1 MNIGEASEA
10 TGISVKMLRYYE
22 EIGLVR
28 PALRA
33 YSGYRV
39 YSDKN
44 IATLRFVR
52 RARDL
57 GFQVKQIAAL
67 LDLWQNGN
75 RSSANVKSLATAHV
89 RELEERRRQLDEM
102 IATLEHLAH
111 HCHGDDR
118 PNCAILQELGAQDP
132 TPVVAAPRKASRQSF
147 TATGSRQASR
157 APMTAPG
164 TVRGIGLRA

>member
-1 MNIGEASEA
+1 MNIGEASKA

-39 YSDKN
+39 YSDRN
-44 IATLRFVR
+44 IAMLRFVR

-67 LDLWQNGN
+67 LDLWQDAS
-75 RSSANVKSLATAHV
+75 RASADVKTLALDHIRDLHRRR
-89 RELEERRRQLDEM
+89 RELDQM
-102 IATLEHLAH
+102 IATLEHLAD
-111 HCHGDDR
+111 HCHGDAR
-118 PNCAILQELGAQDP
+118 PDCPILTGLSAEEE
-132 TPVVAAPRKASRQSF
+132 TPPRPVRAKARRRSF
-147 TATGSRQASR
+147 TLTG
-157 APMTAPG
+157 
-164 TVRGIGLRA
+164 

>member
-1 MNIGEASEA
+1 MNIGEASKA

-28 PALRA
+28 AALRSL
-33 YSGYRV
+33 SGYRV

-44 IATLRFVR
+44 IAMLRFVR

-57 GFQVKQIAAL
+57 GFQVKQIASL
-67 LDLWQNGN
+67 LDLWQDGS
-75 RSSANVKSLATAHV
+75 RASADVKSLALDHV
-89 RELEERRRQLDEM
+89 RELEQRRRELDEM

-118 PNCAILQELGAQDP
+118 PDCPILSSLGSEEDAEP
-132 TPVVAAPRKASRQSF
+132 KSKRKKVSRRSFGVA
-147 TATGSRQASR
+147 G
-157 APMTAPG
+157 
-164 TVRGIGLRA
+164 

>member
-1 MNIGEASEA
+1 MNIGEASKA

-44 IATLRFVR
+44 IAMLRFVR

-67 LDLWQNGN
+67 VDLWQNAS
-75 RSSANVKSLATAHV
+75 RASSDVKSLALDHA
-89 RELEERRRQLDEM
+89 RALEQRRRELDEM

-111 HCHGDDR
+111 HCHGDAR
-118 PNCAILQELGAQDP
+118 PDCPILTSLSAEEE
-132 TPVVAAPRKASRQSF
+132 TPPKSAPKKTSRRSFAVA
-147 TATGSRQASR
+147 G
-157 APMTAPG
+157 
-164 TVRGIGLRA
+164 

>member
-1 MNIGEASEA
+1 MNIGEASKS

-67 LDLWQNGN
+67 LDLWQNGS
-75 RSSANVKSLATAHV
+75 RASADVKSLATAHV
-89 RELEERRRQLDEM
+89 QELEQRRRELDEM

-111 HCHGDDR
+111 HCHGDHR
-118 PNCAILQELGAQDP
+118 PDCPILQSLGSEE
-132 TPVVAAPRKASRQSF
+132 AAPQKPARKKAARPTF
-147 TATGSRQASR
+147 AVA
-157 APMTAPG
+157 
-164 TVRGIGLRA
+164 

>member
-1 MNIGEASEA
+1 MNIGEASKA

-33 YSGYRV
+33 HSGYRV

-57 GFQVKQIAAL
+57 GFQVRQIASL
-67 LDLWQNGN
+67 LDLWQDGS
-75 RSSANVKSLATAHV
+75 RASADVKALALDHV
-89 RELEERRRQLDEM
+89 RELQQRRRELDEM
-102 IATLEHLAH
+102 IGTLQHLAH
-111 HCHGDDR
+111 NCHGDSR
-118 PNCAILQELGAQDP
+118 PECPILTGLGGSDEAP
-132 TPVVAAPRKASRQSF
+132 AKPEGKTAARRTVAL
-147 TATGSRQASR
+147 G
-157 APMTAPG
+157 G
-164 TVRGIGLRA
+164 

>member
-1 MNIGEASEA
+1 MNIGEASKV

-39 YSDKN
+39 YSEKN
-44 IATLRFVR
+44 IAMLRFVR

-67 LDLWQNGN
+67 LSLWQDGS
-75 RSSANVKSLATAHV
+75 RASADVKSLALDHV
-89 RELEERRRQLDEM
+89 RELEQRRRELDEM

-111 HCHGDDR
+111 HCHGDAR
-118 PNCAILQELGAQDP
+118 PDCPILTGLSSDDETQP
-132 TPVVAAPRKASRQSF
+132 KPVRKKASRRSF
-147 TATGSRQASR
+147 AIAG
-157 APMTAPG
+157 
-164 TVRGIGLRA
+164 

>member
-1 MNIGEASEA
+1 MNIGEASKA

-28 PALRA
+28 PALRE

-44 IATLRFVR
+44 VAVLRFVR

-67 LDLWQNGN
+67 LDLWQDGS
-75 RSSANVKSLATAHV
+75 RASADVKSLAMDHV
-89 RELEERRRQLDEM
+89 RELEQRRRELDEM

-111 HCHGDDR
+111 HCHGDAR
-118 PNCAILQELGAQDP
+118 PDCPILTGLSAEEEMLAKAKAKSKP
-132 TPVVAAPRKASRQSF
+132 RRKFAAA
-147 TATGSRQASR
+147 G
-157 APMTAPG
+157 
-164 TVRGIGLRA
+164 

>member
-1 MNIGEASEA
+1 MNIGEVSKA

-28 PALRA
+28 PALRS

-67 LDLWQNGN
+67 LDLWQNGS
-75 RSSANVKSLATAHV
+75 RASADVKSLALSHV
-89 RELEERRRQLDEM
+89 HELERRRRELDEM

-111 HCHGDDR
+111 HCHGDSR
-118 PNCAILQELGAQDP
+118 PDCPILKGLSSDDVTSP
-132 TPVVAAPRKASRQSF
+132 RTTRRTTPRPAFAAA
-147 TATGSRQASR
+147 
-157 APMTAPG
+157 
-164 TVRGIGLRA
+164 

>member
-1 MNIGEASEA
+1 MNIGEASKA
-10 TGISVKMLRYYE
+10 TGISVKMLRNYE

-39 YSDKN
+39 YSDRN

-67 LDLWQNGN
+67 LDLWQNGS
-75 RSSANVKSLATAHV
+75 RASADVKSLAMAHA

-118 PNCAILQELGAQDP
+118 PDCPILQGLSAEDP
-132 TPVVAAPRKASRQSF
+132 APAGTTRRKVPRPTFAAA
-147 TATGSRQASR
+147 
-157 APMTAPG
+157 
-164 TVRGIGLRA
+164 

>member
-1 MNIGEASEA
+1 MNIGEASKA

-28 PALRA
+28 AALRSL
-33 YSGYRV
+33 SGYRV

-44 IATLRFVR
+44 IAMLRFVR

-57 GFQVKQIAAL
+57 GFQVKQIGAL
-67 LDLWQNGN
+67 LDLWQDGS
-75 RSSANVKSLATAHV
+75 RASADVKALAIDHV
-89 RELEERRRQLDEM
+89 RELEQRRRELDEM

-118 PNCAILQELGAQDP
+118 PDCPILTRLGAEDESQAQTSRKKNP
-132 TPVVAAPRKASRQSF
+132 RRSFAVA
-147 TATGSRQASR
+147 G
-157 APMTAPG
+157 
-164 TVRGIGLRA
+164 

>member
-1 MNIGEASEA
+1 MNIGEASKA

-44 IATLRFVR
+44 VAMLRFVR

-57 GFQVKQIAAL
+57 GFQVKQIATL
-67 LDLWQNGN
+67 LDLWQDGS
-75 RSSANVKSLATAHV
+75 RASADVKSLALAHV
-89 RELEERRRQLDEM
+89 RELEQRRRELDEM
-102 IATLEHLAH
+102 IGTLEHLAH
-111 HCHGDDR
+111 HCHGDGR
-118 PNCAILQELGAQDP
+118 PDCPILTGLSVDEAMP
-132 TPVVAAPRKASRQSF
+132 PKAARKKPPRRSFAVA
-147 TATGSRQASR
+147 G
-157 APMTAPG
+157 
-164 TVRGIGLRA
+164 